1 MQSKYMHVHQIVVI
15 SFLLHYVIVFSSGEG
30 DVKTSCIRISLIC
43 PVSPKIDVLQIS
55 SHHSYSSLARVD
67 ASPIPSRVERSG
79 SGVGGGE
86 GSGSPDQY
94 HNVALLLLQN
104 RKRLREMFS
113 PMENGRA
120 SAYTPLLHRVSG
132 IFWGEIFSINCG
144 LQHYNILL
152 NTRWT
157 TFSIS

>member
-79 SGVGGGE
+79 SGVGGGGGRDLALQTNTIMWHCCYYKIE
-86 GSGSPDQY
+86 
-94 HNVALLLLQN
+94 NV
-104 RKRLREMFS
+104 
-113 PMENGRA
+113 
-120 SAYTPLLHRVSG
+120 
-132 IFWGEIFSINCG
+132 
-144 LQHYNILL
+144 
-152 NTRWT
+152 
-157 TFSIS
+157 